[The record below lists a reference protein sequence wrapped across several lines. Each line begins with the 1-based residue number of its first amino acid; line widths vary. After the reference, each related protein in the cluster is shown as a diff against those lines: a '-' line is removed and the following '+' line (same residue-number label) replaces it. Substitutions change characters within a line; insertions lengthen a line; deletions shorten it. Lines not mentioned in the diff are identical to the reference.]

1 MSKATER
8 AVVNQLLKHFNDN
21 ALLPVF
27 QSSYRQLH
35 STETTL
41 SNVQND
47 ILSNMDKQEITPL
60 VLLDLSATF
69 DTIDRKIMLE
79 VLKSDFGICG
89 DALQWFRSYLSER
102 KQRIIINQQF
112 SKIFNVDAGVPQ
124 GSRLGPVL
132 FILYASRLSQVVKK
146 YLLLVHGYAGDT
158 QLYVSFRPNSSAAED
173 LAVKTIESCIEDVR
187 AWLVCSK
194 LMLNDSKTELLI
206 IGFPKQLSK
215 ISIKSIQVG
224 NCDIKS
230 QDT

>member
-41 SNVQND
+41 RLLNVHND

-60 VLLDLSATF
+60 VLLYLSATF

-102 KQRIIINQQF
+102 KQRIIIKQQS

-132 FILYASRLSQVVKK
+132 FIIYALRLFEVVKK
-146 YLLLVHGYAGDT
+146 YLLLVHGYADDT

-173 LAVKTIESCIEDVR
+173 LAVKTMESCIEDVR
-187 AWLVCSK
+187 AWLVYSK
-194 LMLNDSKTELLI
+194 LMAQRFEDGIAHQWFSKAV
-206 IGFPKQLSK
+206 
-215 ISIKSIQVG
+215 IQA
-224 NCDIKS
+224 
-230 QDT
+230 QY